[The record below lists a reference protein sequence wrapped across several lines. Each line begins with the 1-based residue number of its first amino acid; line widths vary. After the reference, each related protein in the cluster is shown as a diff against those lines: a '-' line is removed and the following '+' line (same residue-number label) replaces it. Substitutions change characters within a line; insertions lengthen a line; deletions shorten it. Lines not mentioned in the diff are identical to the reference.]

1 MSSKGKRPVQKEIK
15 EKKSSKLLPALKFIM
30 FLIFCVI
37 IGTGVGTMIRYRG
50 TVAFLMRPEVKAVP
64 TWATDADV
72 ETDAYDNTSKVTF
85 NDDKTI
91 TVTDVQGNSIVATVA
106 SVSEIRLLNRIY
118 ESGNYEYGWLNLHDG
133 YHFSV
138 YKFDTKDA
146 EYVFYQHILYPDS
159 VYVYKIPKI
168 KSE

>member
-159 VYVYKIPKI
+159 VYVYKIPKT

>member
-1 MSSKGKRPVQKEIK
+1 MSSKGKRPK
-15 EKKSSKLLPALKFIM
+15 EKQIKQKKPSKILPVFKFIAFLM
-30 FLIFCVI
+30 FCII
-37 IGTGVGTMIRYRG
+37 IGTGIGTMIRYKG

-72 ETDAYDNTSKVTF
+72 ETEAYDNTSKVTF
-85 NDDKTI
+85 NDNKTI
-91 TVTDVQGNSIVATVA
+91 TITDINGESIVANAA

-138 YKFDTKDA
+138 YKFDTKDY
-146 EYVFYQHILYPDS
+146 EYVFYQHIMYPDS
-159 VYVYKIPKI
+159 VYVYKVPKS
-168 KSE
+168 KSA